1 MSMVMKLMNDMLF
14 FNELM
19 LIILMFILFLD
30 GLEFHLIFV
39 GEFEKGE
46 VMERVSFVMVYSFY
60 MGILL

>member
-30 GLEFHLIFV
+30 GLKFHLIFV
-39 GEFEKGE
+39 EEFEKGE
-46 VMERVSFVMVYSFY
+46 VMVTVSFVMVYSFY